1 MNRFPVSIVLFIRR
15 GRALNK
21 KKGGVRMGLFL
32 VLLPFILL
40 LHYPFT
46 AITEISDFFRSLG
59 APGLQELISS
69 LQNLFQ
75 SLPF

>member
-1 MNRFPVSIVLFIRR
+1 
-15 GRALNK
+15 
-21 KKGGVRMGLFL
+21 MGLFL
-32 VLLPFILL
+32 VLLPFFLL
-40 LHYPFT
+40 LYYPFT
-46 AITEISDFFRSLG
+46 AITAISDFFRSLG